1 MTPQEYEKAKAQI
14 EHIAKECANDNWG
27 GQRSV
32 SITPKSIE
40 AAKELLNRIHD
51 TAMPPIITPLLDAI
65 IEFSWESGHPDINHR
80 FVAIHIFYDGSL
92 SYGYSV
98 NMGMRLSGIPEELMS
113 ALEKIRKEQ
122 PCNDTP

>member
-65 IEFSWESGHPDINHR
+65 IEFSWECGHPDINNPGR
-80 FVAIHIFYDGSL
+80 LTTSRRSSKVVEFAGSTDIA
-92 SYGYSV
+92 
-98 NMGMRLSGIPEELMS
+98 RS
-113 ALEKIRKEQ
+113 A
-122 PCNDTP
+122 